1 MNDAIK
7 EIEELFGTKAKGSVI
22 YFNDI
27 TYTPIPRPVANAVK
41 AIMQEYPD
49 LGYQIGLYSVKIFDA
64 NVNPVNAMNS
74 ITASVNRKPIKS
86 SLSDYFPV
94 SQEEAKEINRM
105 EKTFTSRSELR
116 SVLEDYFHIYDDYAK
131 MSVQDFDSYLAEYFK
146 NNK

>member
-7 EIEELFGTKAKGSVI
+7 EIEELFGTKAKGNII

-41 AIMQEYPD
+41 AIMQEYPN

-64 NVNPVNAMNS
+64 NVRPVNTANS
-74 ITASVNRKPIKS
+74 ITASMNRRPIKS

-94 SQEEAKEINRM
+94 SKEEAKEIDRM

>member
-7 EIEELFGTKAKGSVI
+7 EIEELFGTKARGNTI

-74 ITASVNRKPIKS
+74 ITASVNRKPMKS

-94 SQEEAKEINRM
+94 SQEEAKEIDRM

>member
-64 NVNPVNAMNS
+64 NVNPVNTMNS

-94 SQEEAKEINRM
+94 SQEEAKEIDRM